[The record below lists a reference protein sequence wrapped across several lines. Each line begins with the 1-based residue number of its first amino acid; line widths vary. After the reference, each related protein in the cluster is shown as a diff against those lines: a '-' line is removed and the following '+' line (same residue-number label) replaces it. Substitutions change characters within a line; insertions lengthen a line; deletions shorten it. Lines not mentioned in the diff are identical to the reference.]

1 MAVGEEAVSEAE
13 AMHELAKQLWER
25 YFKQRVSDDLLNHS
39 LDGYKATV
47 ITNNGD
53 GTLTVRRPFD
63 TVSMTLRCP
72 PALAKK
78 AEAGDQVLV
87 VSLGD
92 MSNSFIL
99 CATDM
104 EGFGSGDAGEKISL
118 LDFSDI
124 EELETFLVETESGV
138 SETYTVTRDEYG
150 RIVTIEDED
159 GFETF
164 VTWPEFALE
173 PAENIGYD
181 PTGTDLDSTNVQDA
195 VTELAATRV
204 PMWFGTRQEYNNL
217 PSIDPDV
224 CYCIEEGT

>member
-1 MAVGEEAVSEAE
+1 MAAAQSEAE

-25 YFKQRVSDDLLNHS
+25 YFKARVSEELLGHS

-47 ITNNGD
+47 ITNNED
-53 GTLTVRRPFD
+53 GTLTVKRPFD
-63 TVSMTLRCP
+63 EISMTLRCP
-72 PALAKK
+72 PALAQK

-87 VSLGD
+87 VTLGE

-104 EGFGSGDAGEKISL
+104 EGFGSGDTGEKISL

-124 EELETFLVETESGV
+124 DELETFLIETESGV
-138 SETYTVTRDEYG
+138 SETYTVTRDANG
-150 RIVTIEDED
+150 RIITIEDED

-164 VTWPEFALE
+164 VEWPEFALD
-173 PAENIGYD
+173 PAGNIGYD

-195 VTELAATRV
+195 ITELADTRI
-204 PMWFGTRQEYNNL
+204 PMWFGTRQEYNSL
-217 PSIDPDV
+217 PSIDPNV

>member
-1 MAVGEEAVSEAE
+1 MAAAQSEAE

-25 YFKQRVSDDLLNHS
+25 YFKARVSEELLGHS

-47 ITNNGD
+47 ITNNED
-53 GTLTVRRPFD
+53 GTLTVKRPFD
-63 TVSMTLRCP
+63 EISMTLRCP
-72 PALAKK
+72 PALAQK

-87 VSLGD
+87 VTLGE

-104 EGFGSGDAGEKISL
+104 EGFGSGDTGEKISL

-124 EELETFLVETESGV
+124 DELETFLVETESGV
-138 SETYTVTRDEYG
+138 SETYTVTRDANG
-150 RIVTIEDED
+150 RIITIEDED

-164 VTWPEFALE
+164 VEWPEFALD

-181 PTGTDLDSTNVQDA
+181 PTGTDLDSTDVQSA
-195 VTELAATRV
+195 ISELASTRI

-217 PSIDPDV
+217 PSIDPNV

>member
-1 MAVGEEAVSEAE
+1 MAAAQSEAE

-25 YFKQRVSDDLLNHS
+25 YIKPRAAEELLGHS

-47 ITNNGD
+47 ITNNED

-63 TVSMTLRCP
+63 DISMTLKCP
-72 PALAKK
+72 PALAQK
-78 AEAGDQVLV
+78 AEPGDQVLMV
-87 VSLGD
+87 TLGE

-124 EELETFLVETESGV
+124 EDLETFLVETESGV
-138 SETYTVTRDEYG
+138 SATYTVTRDANG

-164 VTWPEFALE
+164 VEWPEFALD

-181 PTGTDLDSTNVQDA
+181 ATGTDLDADNVQDA
-195 VTELAATRV
+195 ITELATTRI
-204 PMWFGTRQEYNNL
+204 PFWFGTRQQYNNL
-217 PSIDPDV
+217 PSIDPGV